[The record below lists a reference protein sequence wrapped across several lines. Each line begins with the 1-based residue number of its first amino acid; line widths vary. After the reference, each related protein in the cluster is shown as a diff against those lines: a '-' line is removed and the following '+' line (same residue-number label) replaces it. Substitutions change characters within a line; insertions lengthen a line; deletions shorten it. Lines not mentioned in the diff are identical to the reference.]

1 MGKAVILVL
10 HAPTSPHVVVEFV
23 KTSSILRDLRDI
35 VVVITRPGGL
45 AAQSGVPE
53 AWRHAHKS
61 GLPIAI
67 LPELSDA
74 IEIYRPSEIYIF
86 SRSRDW
92 IDFNGVE
99 IGRDTMIVFPSGEQP
114 LGKEGVERARYVGF
128 PEFSRDPGPIQ
139 NLTLVLYRY
148 ARKTREGGSSLSSE
162 TR

>member
-1 MGKAVILVL
+1 MILVL
-10 HAPTSPHVVVEFV
+10 HAPTSPHVVIEFV

-45 AAQSGVPE
+45 AAQSGIPE

-61 GLPIAI
+61 GLPIAV

-74 IEIYRPSEIYIF
+74 VEIYRPSEIYIF

-99 IGRDTMIVFPSGEQP
+99 IGRDIMIVFPSGEQP
-114 LGKEGVERARYVGF
+114 VGKEGVERAKYAGF

-148 ARKTREGGSSLSSE
+148 ARRVKEGSLAISSE
-162 TR
+162 LK

>member
-1 MGKAVILVL
+1 MVL
-10 HAPTSPHVVVEFV
+10 HAPTSPHVVIEFV

-53 AWRHAHKS
+53 AWRYAHKS
-61 GLPIAI
+61 SLPIAV

-74 IEIYRPSEIYIF
+74 VEIYRPSEIYIF

-114 LGKEGVERARYVGF
+114 IGKEGVERARYVGF

-148 ARKTREGGSSLSSE
+148 ARKIKEGGLGISSE
-162 TR
+162 LK